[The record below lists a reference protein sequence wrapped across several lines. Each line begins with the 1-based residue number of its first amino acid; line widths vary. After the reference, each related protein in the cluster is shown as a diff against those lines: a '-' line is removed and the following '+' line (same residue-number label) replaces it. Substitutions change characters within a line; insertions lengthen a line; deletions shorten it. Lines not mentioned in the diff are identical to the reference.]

1 MPQLSIAACI
11 HCTDNLYPEW
21 KWVIP
26 GMRPICFPE
35 GRHPVGGLRNQINVK
50 GIVMFASLD
59 TLFISLG
66 IAAYVS
72 AHAYVLLVLKAPA
85 ARRAHELSRRRS

>member
-1 MPQLSIAACI
+1 ML
-11 HCTDNLYPEW
+11 E
-21 KWVIP
+21 
-26 GMRPICFPE
+26 
-35 GRHPVGGLRNQINVK
+35 
-50 GIVMFASLD
+50 SLD

-85 ARRAHELSRRRS
+85 ARRKYELSRRG